1 MDGFP
6 HMELFTYDSPP
17 YKSLGGFFNWTMTY
31 RRDSDFHVPYGIIIP
46 KNWDQKHYNS
56 PQKTVN
62 WQEYF
67 PGDSYKKQASYNQTS
82 KDQKSLERN

>member
-1 MDGFP
+1 MF
-6 HMELFTYDSPP
+6 EDSPRIKDLIHP
-17 YKSLGGFFNWTMTY
+17 DLSKNFFNWTMTY

-67 PGDSYKKQASYNQTS
+67 PRESYKEQASYNQTS